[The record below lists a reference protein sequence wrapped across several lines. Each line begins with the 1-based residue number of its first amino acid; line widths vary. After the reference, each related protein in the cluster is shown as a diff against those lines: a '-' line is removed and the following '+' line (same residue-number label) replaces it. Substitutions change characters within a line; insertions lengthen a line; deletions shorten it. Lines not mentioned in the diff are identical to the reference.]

1 MMIKTD
7 IINTLYERNDE
18 NDKLFTCSCRSKC
31 KRGNQSSSMIFMIL
45 FYVAIFAALYFFLIR
60 PNSKKKKEE
69 AQLRN
74 SLEIGDEITTI
85 GGIMGRVVAIKDDED
100 AIIIETGSDRV
111 KMKFKKWC
119 ISTVDTVKE
128 QSQQAGQ
135 PEKKGFFGFGKKKD
149 SDETKATKE

>member
-1 MMIKTD
+1 MIKTD
-7 IINTLYERNDE
+7 IISTLYERNDE

-31 KRGNQSSSMIFMIL
+31 KRRKSVIKYD
-45 FYVAIFAALYFFLIR
+45 FYD
-60 PNSKKKKEE
+60 
-69 AQLRN
+69 
-74 SLEIGDEITTI
+74 SLLCCY
-85 GGIMGRVVAIKDDED
+85 
-100 AIIIETGSDRV
+100 
-111 KMKFKKWC
+111 FKKWC

>member
-1 MMIKTD
+1 MIKTD
-7 IINTLYERNDE
+7 IISTLYERNDE

-31 KRGNQSSSMIFMIL
+31 KRRKSVIKYDFYDSLLCCYFCSSL
-45 FYVAIFAALYFFLIR
+45 FL
-60 PNSKKKKEE
+60 PH
-69 AQLRN
+69 RN